1 MTSLN
6 RNAVILAL
14 AAVSTAAMGQSTTQS
29 ITYTVSAIN
38 VISVTGA
45 PTLTINSAVTGS
57 QLTAPTDATSTWSV
71 TSNAGSAATQSL
83 HASINSNMP
92 AGVTLELLAA
102 APTHGTSPGYVAL
115 STNAVTVVSGINL
128 STSTSLTLTYRLSA
142 LLTAGAVAL
151 GSKTVTFTIVSG
163 P

>member
-1 MTSLN
+1 MNLKQ
-6 RNAVILAL
+6 AKALLLAL
-14 AAVSTAAMGQSTTQS
+14 ATLSGVAGAQSTTQS

-38 VISVTGA
+38 VISITGA
-45 PTLTINSAVTGS
+45 PSLTINSAVTGS
-57 QLTAPTDATSTWSV
+57 PLTAPTDATSTWSV

-83 HASINSNMP
+83 HASLNSNMP

-102 APTHGTSPGYVAL
+102 APTNGTSAGYKAL
-115 STNAVTVVSGINL
+115 SATSATVVSGINL
-128 STSTSLTLTYRLSA
+128 STSASLTLTYRLSA

-151 GSKTVTFTIVSG
+151 GSKTVTYTIVTG

>member
-1 MTSLN
+1 M
-6 RNAVILAL
+6 NAKALVLTLAT
-14 AAVSTAAMGQSTTQS
+14 VSGVARAQSTTQS

-45 PTLTINSAVTGS
+45 PSLTINSAVTGTG
-57 QLTAPTDATSTWSV
+57 LTASTDATGTWSV
-71 TSNAGSAATQSL
+71 TSNAGSAATESL
-83 HASINSNMP
+83 HASLNSNMP

-102 APTHGTSPGYVAL
+102 APTHGTSAGYQAL
-115 STNAVTVVSGINL
+115 STTGATVVSGINL
-128 STSTSLTLTYRLSA
+128 STSPTLSLTYRLSA

-151 GSKTVTFTIVSG
+151 GSKTVTFTIVAG